1 MQPPS
6 AMLNEQSSII
16 RKETPSFMAE
26 EPTPANP
33 KEHISSTLNKLLP
46 DNTEEPPVTTKKN
59 TSTAPEKGSSA
70 EPKEPSK
77 QPSSAKR
84 GPKKFKPVV
93 HKKKTAPRKQR
104 RCRVIESD
112 SSEEESPG
120 LQDTEHLKVLEDSG
134 QTIKLELQGIRMD
147 HLTMSHPPKLSD
159 IKQLYKNNKLSKS
172 EVGIE
177 STAHHTPS
185 PRKSPAKSIGVLPS
199 LKKDHEERSSDH
211 GSSRCF
217 SRASDVCATS
227 PGGHCDSD
235 LEVNC
240 LSTDA
245 VATSLNCVDRTLWGS
260 QSEIVA
266 KSRDPASVGAPATD
280 LCPSLESEKVEET
293 NPMSMTGS
301 PTNPMSM
308 TGSQETNPRSMTGSQ
323 EPNPM
328 SMTGSPTN
336 PMSMTGSP
344 TNPMSMTG
352 SPTNPMSMTGS
363 PTNPMSMTGSPIR
376 SASVEVQELSPP
388 RCDKLTPPDHIF
400 NQQPIIFTPTESATV
415 GTSLPETAD
424 HIVSFKEVVE
434 EKKNTSRKRLGK
446 RFKPCVKKAFVRQFE
461 HVSSDDIR
469 RDIKPIEKCE
479 INSPIRNISAI
490 DGASELALPS
500 TSKLS
505 PIKES
510 EQNIS
515 IDVSSV
521 QSRLGNLEPLSSRMK
536 ENPTFASISPISR
549 TNLSPVKSCT
559 ILYKNLVQSS
569 PNSSQKGDQKPSE
582 LIDTSSCSIDAEVC
596 DPAECTI
603 VDIKFSSLN
612 QDEDPDITPLLTKYP
627 SRRSSASISAHS
639 HDEEVQC
646 IIQSSPQSSLQS
658 SFNRSNSVTLRS
670 VDQSVPSNRMDR
682 DNNFPF
688 SGSPY
693 KNSLQR
699 PQYES
704 MHRMRQVNNLHQLE
718 FQRSTWNDRQS
729 FPAYSTV
736 NPTYSTVNP
745 TYSTVNC
752 KNQSPI
758 SILVD
763 SRPASANYASPRPNS
778 CNSAII
784 IDSRPNSV
792 IDCQQSSRP
801 NSVVIDSTQI
811 VGPNVGLVA
820 SNSTEPEILVVAATN
835 SAHSSHQSYYPL
847 NSILE
852 PHPHHPVT
860 VIHQPHPS
868 SGEKRRPYSALSLH
882 TPPVHQIPRNRAA
895 SLSCGSSAVVPQT
908 VGEIGKIMHIK
919 SERNSPYSPF
929 STQCHSNSSNAHSFS
944 PPISPMQ
951 YIFKRSE
958 MLVNEF
964 GQKIVKVPRNNSRKF
979 SSLVVPTDLLP
990 PTATGVRVLKQFV
1003 VQGTKRGWDYQIQ
1016 PYYL

>member
-1 MQPPS
+1 
-6 AMLNEQSSII
+6 MLNEQSSIV

-26 EPTPANP
+26 EPTPTNP

-46 DNTEEPPVTTKKN
+46 DNTEEPPVTTQKN

-159 IKQLYKNNKLSKS
+159 IKQLNKNNKLSKS
-172 EVGIE
+172 EAGIE
-177 STAHHTPS
+177 NTPKDYHTPS
-185 PRKSPAKSIGVLPS
+185 PRKSPAKSIGVSPS
-199 LKKDHEERSSDH
+199 LKKDHEERSEERSIDH

-227 PGGHCDSD
+227 PGGHYDSD
-235 LEVNC
+235 SEVNR
-240 LSTDA
+240 LSTDG
-245 VATSLNCVDRTLWGS
+245 VATSNNCVDRSLCGS
-260 QSEIVA
+260 QSEIVT
-266 KSRDPASVGAPATD
+266 KSIVTPATD
-280 LCPSLESEKVEET
+280 LCPSLESDKET

-301 PTNPMSM
+301 PKNPMSM
-308 TGSQETNPRSMTGSQ
+308 TGSQETS
-323 EPNPM
+323 
-328 SMTGSPTN
+328 
-336 PMSMTGSP
+336 
-344 TNPMSMTG
+344 
-352 SPTNPMSMTGS
+352 PMSMTGS

-376 SASVEVQELSPP
+376 SASVEVQELLPP

-400 NQQPIIFTPTESATV
+400 NQQLIIFTPTESATV
-415 GTSLPETAD
+415 GTSPPETAD
-424 HIVSFKEVVE
+424 HVVTFKEVVE
-434 EKKNTSRKRLGK
+434 EKKNTFKKRLGK
-446 RFKPCVKKAFVRQFE
+446 RFKPCVKKAFARQFE
-461 HVSSDDIR
+461 HVRSEDT

-479 INSPIRNISAI
+479 INSPIQNISAI
-490 DGASELALPS
+490 DDASDLALPS
-500 TSKLS
+500 TLKLS

-510 EQNIS
+510 TQNIS

-521 QSRLGNLEPLSSRMK
+521 QSRLGNKMTTQPLSSRMK
-536 ENPTFASISPISR
+536 ENPTFASVSPISR

-569 PNSSQKGDQKPSE
+569 PNSSQKGDQNPSK

-627 SRRSSASISAHS
+627 SRRSSISAHS

-658 SFNRSNSVTLRS
+658 SFNRSNSVTLRT
-670 VDQSVPSNRMDR
+670 VDQSDPSNRR
-682 DNNFPF
+682 DNTF
-688 SGSPY
+688 SGSPC
-693 KNSLQR
+693 KNSFQR

-704 MHRMRQVNNLHQLE
+704 MHQVPNLHQLE

-729 FPAYSTV
+729 FPTYSTV

-745 TYSTVNC
+745 TYSTVNPAYSTVNPTYSTINYR
-752 KNQSPI
+752 NQSPI

-763 SRPASANYASPRPNS
+763 SRPASANYTSPRPNS

-801 NSVVIDSTQI
+801 NSVVIDSSTQI

-820 SNSTEPEILVVAATN
+820 RNSTEPEILVVAATN
-835 SAHSSHQSYYPL
+835 SAHSSHQSYYPV

-882 TPPVHQIPRNRAA
+882 TPNILQIPRNRAA
-895 SLSCGSSAVVPQT
+895 SLSCGSSAVLPQI
-908 VGEIGKIMHIK
+908 VGEASEIGKVMHIK
-919 SERNSPYSPF
+919 SERNSPYSPII
-929 STQCHSNSSNAHSFS
+929 STQCHSNSSNAFS
-944 PPISPMQ
+944 PPISPQTMQ